1 MHRPSLVTTTLVGNV
16 ASNVSLAL
24 EQRKYYPPL
33 NSLLPSKHELI
44 FDVGSC
50 IKCNITTNHQPITC
64 EPNCDKQDTC
74 CNKRSQINIWG
85 YCYWRDRPVVHQ
97 DVGLPE
103 PRGGESDVLDVGVLR
118 LVPPHV
124 SIRPFLKVWKESV
137 RCGNHWQVN
146 RSVTTDPGWEGLM
159 LCWRVSV
166 IW

>member
-24 EQRKYYPPL
+24 EQRKYHSPL
-33 NSLLPSKHELI
+33 SLLPSKHELI

-97 DVGLPE
+97 DVGLPQIVW
-103 PRGGESDVLDVGVLR
+103 RDSDVLHVVVFR
-118 LVPPHV
+118 HIPPHV
-124 SIRPFLKVWKESV
+124 GICPFLV
-137 RCGNHWQVN
+137 RRTIFN
-146 RSVTTDPGWEGLM
+146 
-159 LCWRVSV
+159 
-166 IW
+166 